1 MSTNLHRN
9 GVGGG
14 RRRKRPAAA
23 LHTAAAAAAATS
35 LVGLVG
41 FTGAGM
47 GAQCFTGN
55 IAEAGATEADGATAD
70 AAETVAQAEGTEAG
84 SGAGSGAGGMD
95 PARRELWDPAGDSIA
110 ASTQPRLQLQ
120 SLELD
125 EATGELTASLRIEN
139 TTDSTIT
146 GVDIN
151 AWRGERVDNPAT
163 ARMHLAGGDYG
174 YYGGHT
180 SVGDVAVGSSTEV
193 TMTVP
198 AGSGLG
204 LGEAVAA
211 QHEAA
216 ANAASEDSGDHA
228 AVHPAVFPLQ
238 FTLTGSASPEGSEAG
253 ADNATTLAT
262 ERTLLDIPAGS
273 AGRAGGQNPNAAG
286 EEYPDLTVVYPLTAK
301 LDILPGETG
310 EQPLM
315 LASDNLAHELAA
327 GGRLDQLLDSYLSHD
342 LHGAG
347 CVALD
352 PALVDTVDRMAD
364 GYRVSTTRPKDVA
377 KPQRLRDSWF
387 SNTNKERGHEGTG
400 AADAR
405 AWLDKLRRVDCTVSM
420 PWANADPSAV
430 AQAGNDFL
438 THEALDRGPETI
450 ERVTGRPVATD
461 LLVPGPGYVSEPMPH
476 PVLVANNST
485 WHGKAATF
493 DASLGSLLAQ
503 AGPEPQTPGYSNPE
517 LRSDYADN
525 SEYSRALTSA
535 AALSLAATETHPAPA
550 DTADDPDAEK
560 EGPAVIAK
568 LANLLD
574 PVTAE
579 ETLTAAEQA
588 LNTGAH
594 PKPLAEARLE
604 DGTAN
609 DEEGVPAGSP
619 FIDPAAFSAADVQQ
633 VGQQAGYTDD
643 LMHIL
648 VDDPNIALSRYGY
661 TLPLRRG
668 LLQALSVTERSSFR
682 SHVRAVDKFRRR
694 MDEHAGVLRELRA
707 SVALIPPGNVY
718 TRVSD
723 SSPLLIVTE
732 NGLPLPVDAR
742 MLYDAA
748 DGASLHTP
756 DQVYIPARGS
766 ITVTMTADL
775 PSEMDRTRLSLW
787 LATPE
792 LDAISEPIDIT
803 VRTRAGIVSVYG
815 VGLVAALIVLLALL
829 FRVGRRKK
837 FGRHR

>member
-1 MSTNLHRN
+1 MNTKR
-9 GVGGG
+9 
-14 RRRKRPAAA
+14 RPAARA
-23 LHTAAAAAAATS
+23 AATLRTTAAAVGATS
-35 LVGLVG
+35 LVGLTG
-41 FTGAGM
+41 LAGAGIST
-47 GAQCFTGN
+47 QCFTGN
-55 IAEAGATEADGATAD
+55 IAEAS
-70 AAETVAQAEGTEAG
+70 AAETGTNAAEAEAAESVAQAEGT
-84 SGAGSGAGGMD
+84 GAGGMD
-95 PARRELWDPAGDSIA
+95 PARRELWDPAGESVT

-120 SLELD
+120 SLDLD
-125 EATGELTASLRIEN
+125 EETGELTASLRIEN

-151 AWRGERVDNPAT
+151 AWRGDRVDNPAT
-163 ARMHLAGGDYG
+163 ARMHLAGGEYG
-174 YYGGHT
+174 YFGGHT
-180 SVGDVAVGSSTEV
+180 SVGDIAAGNSTEV

-198 AGSGLG
+198 ADSGLG

-211 QHEAA
+211 QHAA
-216 ANAASEDSGDHA
+216 AEHSGDHA
-228 AVHPAVFPLQ
+228 TLHPAVFPLQ
-238 FTLTGSASPEGSEAG
+238 FTLTGSASPESSEAG
-253 ADNATTLAT
+253 AENAATLAT
-262 ERTLLDIPAGS
+262 ERTLLDIPAGRVDEPEPGPEEDEP
-273 AGRAGGQNPNAAG
+273 AEDNAPR

-315 LASDNLAHELAA
+315 LATDNLAHELAE

-352 PALVDTVDRMAD
+352 PALVDTVDRMAG

-461 LLVPGPGYVSEPMPH
+461 LLVPGPGFVSEPMPH

-517 LRSDYADN
+517 LRSDYAEN

-550 DTADDPDAEK
+550 DAADDPGAEK
-560 EGPAVIAK
+560 GEGPAVIAK

-668 LLQALSVTERSSFR
+668 LLQTLSVTERSSFR

-723 SSPLLIVTE
+723 SSPLLIVAE

-756 DQVYIPARGS
+756 EQVYIPARGS